1 MKKVL
6 SIVLA
11 IAMIATMSAV
21 AFAGEDVVE
30 AQVTFAGEDVTIPVT
45 GDFSEDGEVDN
56 WKVNISWTE
65 DFDFTF
71 TSGKVWDV
79 ENHEWDLATGEDKGT
94 WNNGSKNITV
104 VNHSS
109 EAISVTPSYA
119 ATLAGT
125 NVTFDKA
132 EYPVASAV
140 DTEVAEAP
148 EATIVATFN
157 GGDAVLEIGATD
169 VTLGTITL
177 AIA

>member
-21 AFAGEDVVE
+21 AFAGEDLVE
-30 AQVTFAGEDVTIPVT
+30 AQVTFTGDEVSIPVT

-56 WKVNISWTE
+56 WKVNISWQ
-65 DFDFTF
+65 DFEFTF

-94 WNNGSKNITV
+94 WNNGAKNITV

-109 EAISVTPSYA
+109 EAITATASYA
-119 ATLAGT
+119 ATLEGT
-125 NVTFDKA
+125 TVTFGETNGA
-132 EYPVASAV
+132 EIASAV
-140 DTEVAEAP
+140 GTEVAAAP
-148 EATIVATFN
+148 QNIIVATFN
-157 GGDAVLEIGATD
+157 GGDATLEIGATD
-169 VTLGTITL
+169 VALGTITL